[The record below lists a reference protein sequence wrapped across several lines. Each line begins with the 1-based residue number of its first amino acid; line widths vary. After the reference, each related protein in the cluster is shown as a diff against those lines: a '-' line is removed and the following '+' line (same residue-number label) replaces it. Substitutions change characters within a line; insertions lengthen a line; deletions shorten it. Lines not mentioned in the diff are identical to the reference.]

1 MAASVFSEKF
11 GIMDYNKGYLFDF
24 YSIYIPLQDMSHHS
38 NTYMPRIFMSNLLSF
53 VATCSESIVYIQRF
67 GKNLDYAKK
76 VIIFITM
83 LIF

>member
-11 GIMDYNKGYLFDF
+11 GIMDYNKG

-53 VATCSESIVYIQRF
+53 VATCSESIVYIQRV